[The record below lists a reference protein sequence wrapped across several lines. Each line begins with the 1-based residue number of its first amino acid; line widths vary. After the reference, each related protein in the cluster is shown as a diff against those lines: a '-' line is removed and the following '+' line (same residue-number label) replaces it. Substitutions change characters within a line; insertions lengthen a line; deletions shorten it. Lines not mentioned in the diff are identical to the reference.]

1 MHESVGASQG
11 DEFDLGMGNIAHG
24 GYCVARL
31 DGRVVFVRG
40 ALPGE
45 EVRVR
50 LTDISKASHWFGQA
64 VDVISADSHRVVP
77 PCPVAG
83 ECGGCDFQHVD
94 VEFQRELKRR
104 VVAEQLSRLAGIKW
118 AGTVEAATGSSD
130 GLGWRTR
137 MQYRSLNQRPALR
150 RHRSHDLVQ
159 VPEGGCP
166 IAHPAGR
173 SAAEAACNTAEH
185 AIVMVASCLSED
197 PEVSVI
203 ADGQLVAGGETMT
216 AHVGQRRWKVG
227 AGGFWQMHPGAAEAL
242 ADAVIGGLKPQQG
255 DEALDLYCGVGLF
268 AGLLADR
275 GVRVRGVEV
284 SRQAVAL
291 ARRNVP
297 GGRFT
302 AGRVERVLPRMAPKA
317 NIVVLD
323 PPRRGAGKTVVQ
335 AVARTSPRAI
345 AHVACDPAAL
355 ARDLHLFDV
364 NGYLPRSIRAF
375 DVFPM
380 THHVEAVAILE
391 PKV

>member
-1 MHESVGASQG
+1 MQNCVDASQTG
-11 DEFDLGMGNIAHG
+11 EVDLVMGNIAHG

-45 EVRVR
+45 KVRVR
-50 LTDISKASHWFGQA
+50 LTDTSKASHWFGHA
-64 VDVISADSHRVVP
+64 VDIISADSHRVDA

-94 VEFQRELKRR
+94 VSFQRELKRR
-104 VVAEQLSRLAGIKW
+104 VVAEQLSRLAGITWSGK
-118 AGTVEAATGSSD
+118 VEAVDGSSD

-159 VPEGGCP
+159 VPQGGCP

-173 SAAEAACNTAEH
+173 AAAETACRTAEQ
-185 AIVMVASCLSED
+185 AIVMVTSCLTED

-203 ADGQLVAGGETMT
+203 ADGQLVSGGETMT

-227 AGGFWQMHPGAAEAL
+227 AGGFWQVHPGAAEAL
-242 ADAVIGGLKPQQG
+242 ADAVVEGLNPHQG

-275 GVRVRGVEV
+275 GVRVRGIEV

-302 AGRVERVLPRMAPKA
+302 AGRVERVLPRMSTKA

-323 PPRRGAGKTVVQ
+323 PPRKGAGKAVIQ

-355 ARDLHLFDV
+355 ARDVRLFD
-364 NGYLPRSIRAF
+364 GYGYAPRSIRAF

-380 THHVEAVAILE
+380 THHVEAVAVLE

>member
-1 MHESVGASQG
+1 MQESVDASQA
-11 DEFDLGMGNIAHG
+11 DEVDLVMGNVAHG
-24 GYCVARL
+24 GYCMARL

-45 EVRVR
+45 KVRVR
-50 LTDISKASHWFGQA
+50 LTDTSKASHWFGQT

-94 VEFQRELKRR
+94 VGFQRELKRR
-104 VVAEQLSRLAGIKW
+104 VVAEQLSRLSGIEW
-118 AGTVEAATGSSD
+118 AGKVEAVDGSSD

-137 MQYRSLNQRPALR
+137 MQYRSLNRHPALR

-159 VPEGGCP
+159 VPLGGCP

-173 SAAEAACNTAEH
+173 PAADAACRTAEH
-185 AIVMVASCLSED
+185 AIVMVTSCLTQD

-203 ADGQLVAGGETMT
+203 ADGQLVAGDETMT

-227 AGGFWQMHPGAAEAL
+227 AGGFWQVHPGAAEAL
-242 ADAVIGGLKPQQG
+242 ADAVVGGLKPHQG

-275 GVRVRGVEV
+275 GVRVRGIEV
-284 SRQAVAL
+284 SRQ

-297 GGRFT
+297 GGHFT
-302 AGRVERVLPRMAPKA
+302 AGRVERALPRMSAKA

-323 PPRRGAGKTVVQ
+323 PPRKGAGKAVVQ

-364 NGYLPRSIRAF
+364 NGYAPRSIRAF

>member
-118 AGTVEAATGSSD
+118 AGTVEAVTGSSD

-173 SAAEAACNTAEH
+173 PAAEAACNTAEH
-185 AIVMVASCLSED
+185 AIVMVTSCLSED

-216 AHVGQRRWKVG
+216 ARVGQRRWKVG
-227 AGGFWQMHPGAAEAL
+227 AGGFWQVHPGAAEAL
-242 ADAVIGGLKPQQG
+242 ADAVIGSLEPQQG

-291 ARRNVP
+291 ARAMCRAAVSP
-297 GGRFT
+297 LAAWSECYLGWRLKRT
-302 AGRVERVLPRMAPKA
+302 LWCWIRHARVLGKLSSRLWLGLRLGRSLMSPVTRPPWLA
-317 NIVVLD
+317 ICTCSTSTGICLDQSVLL
-323 PPRRGAGKTVVQ
+323 
-335 AVARTSPRAI
+335 TSSR
-345 AHVACDPAAL
+345 
-355 ARDLHLFDV
+355 
-364 NGYLPRSIRAF
+364 
-375 DVFPM
+375 
-380 THHVEAVAILE
+380 
-391 PKV
+391 

>member
-1 MHESVGASQG
+1 MQVSVDATPVE
-11 DEFDLGMGNIAHG
+11 EFDLVMGNIAHG

-40 ALPGE
+40 TLPGE
-45 EVRVR
+45 TVRVR
-50 LTDISKASHWFGQA
+50 LTDTSKASHWFGQA
-64 VDVISADSHRVVP
+64 VEVISADPHRVDP

-94 VEFQRELKRR
+94 IEFQRELKQR
-104 VVAEQLSRLAGIKW
+104 VVAEQLSRIAGITW
-118 AGTVEAATGSSD
+118 TGSVEAVEGSSD

-137 MQYRSLNQRPALR
+137 MQYRSIKGRPGLR
-150 RHRSHDLVQ
+150 RHRSHDVVE
-159 VPEGGCP
+159 VPDGGCP

-173 SAAEAACNTAEH
+173 DAAEAACRGCEQ
-185 AIVMVASCLSED
+185 AIVMVTNCLTD
-197 PEVSVI
+197 NPEVSVI
-203 ADGQLVAGGETMT
+203 ADGQLIAGGETMT
-216 AHVGQRRWKVG
+216 AQVGQRRWKVG
-227 AGGFWQMHPGAAEAL
+227 AGGFWQVHPGAAEAL
-242 ADAVIGGLKPQQG
+242 ADAVVAGLDPHQG

-275 GVRVRGVEV
+275 GVRVRGIEV

-297 GGRFT
+297 GGRFV
-302 AGRVERVLPRMAPKA
+302 AGRVERVLPRMKAKA
-317 NIVVLD
+317 NLVVLD
-323 PPRRGAGKTVVQ
+323 PPRKGAGKAVVQ
-335 AVARTSPRAI
+335 AVTRTSPRAI

-355 ARDLHLFDV
+355 ARDLHLFEI
-364 NGYLPRSIRAF
+364 NGYVPRSIRCF

-380 THHVEAVAILE
+380 THHVEAVAILK

>member
-1 MHESVGASQG
+1 
-11 DEFDLGMGNIAHG
+11 
-24 GYCVARL
+24 
-31 DGRVVFVRG
+31 
-40 ALPGE
+40 
-45 EVRVR
+45 
-50 LTDISKASHWFGQA
+50 
-64 VDVISADSHRVVP
+64 
-77 PCPVAG
+77 
-83 ECGGCDFQHVD
+83 
-94 VEFQRELKRR
+94 
-104 VVAEQLSRLAGIKW
+104 
-118 AGTVEAATGSSD
+118 
-130 GLGWRTR
+130 
-137 MQYRSLNQRPALR
+137 
-150 RHRSHDLVQ
+150 
-159 VPEGGCP
+159 
-166 IAHPAGR
+166 
-173 SAAEAACNTAEH
+173 
-185 AIVMVASCLSED
+185 MVTSCLTQD

-203 ADGQLVAGGETMT
+203 ADGQLVAGDETMT

-227 AGGFWQMHPGAAEAL
+227 AGGFWQVHPGAAEAL
-242 ADAVIGGLKPQQG
+242 ADAVVGGLKPHQG

-275 GVRVRGVEV
+275 GVRVRGIEV

-297 GGRFT
+297 GGHFT
-302 AGRVERVLPRMAPKA
+302 AGRVERALPRMSAKA

-323 PPRRGAGKTVVQ
+323 PPRKGAGKAVVQ

-364 NGYLPRSIRAF
+364 NGYAPRSIRAF

>member
-1 MHESVGASQG
+1 MQESVDASPAE
-11 DEFDLGMGNIAHG
+11 EFDLVMGKVAHG
-24 GYCVARL
+24 GYCVGHL

-40 ALPGE
+40 SLPGE
-45 EVRVR
+45 KVRVR
-50 LTDISKASHWFGQA
+50 LTDTSKASHWFGQA
-64 VDVISADSHRVVP
+64 VKVISPDPHRVVP

-83 ECGGCDFQHVD
+83 VCGGCDFQHVD

-104 VVAEQLSRLAGIKW
+104 VVAEQLSRIAGIKW
-118 AGTVEAATGSSD
+118 TGSVETVDGSSD

-137 MQYRSLNQRPALR
+137 MQYCSLDGRPALR
-150 RHRSHDLVQ
+150 RHRSHDVVK

-173 SAAEAACNTAEH
+173 PAAESACRVADQ
-185 AIVMVASCLSED
+185 AIVMVTSCLTQY

-203 ADGQLVAGGETMT
+203 ADGQLIAGGETMT
-216 AHVGQRRWKVG
+216 AQVGQRRWKVG
-227 AGGFWQMHPGAAEAL
+227 AGGFWQVHPGAAEAL
-242 ADAVIGGLKPQQG
+242 ADAVVGGLDPHQG

-268 AGLLADR
+268 AGLLADH
-275 GVRVRGVEV
+275 GVRVRGIEV

-302 AGRVERVLPRMAPKA
+302 AGRVERVLPRMKA
-317 NIVVLD
+317 KSNLVVLD
-323 PPRRGAGKTVVQ
+323 PPRKGAGKAVVQ
-335 AVARTSPRAI
+335 AVTRTSPRAI

-364 NGYLPRSIRAF
+364 GGYTPRSIRAF

-391 PKV
+391 PKI